1 MALLGSIIAESGCG
15 CRTGGQGCRSDG
27 VVGGQPADHR
37 LIGGLDLQRH
47 MADAEALLQF
57 VLSAPKQGF
66 GRDAFGAHEVRGQR
80 RLGRAHAPDMQVVD
94 GGDAGQRTEIIG
106 DGVALDA
113 GRHGMQGE
121 IDRVPQYRPGAD
133 DDDDADREADRR
145 IEPQPAGHQNE
156 HAGKH
161 DAQCHRGIGSEM
173 QKGGPDIEGAQ
184 APEKENQRC
193 RAIDDDPDRGD
204 DDDRHPGERLRR
216 LQAADCLPGDPAG
229 DDQQQDGIAERHEDR
244 AAAEAVGVAPARPAL
259 AENRGA
265 PRRREGEHVAEIVP
279 GIGKQRERVR
289 GDPVKPL
296 GDAVGGGERHAD
308 GESAS
313 EIRRSSA
320 VRCAAMRPMRAMQLA
335 MIVGMIE
342 HAGNIRSKADSYRL
356 RGPPGRVSCSNTDRG
371 QAMALGGSNG
381 IAARSISAEDARA
394 MLRDGSEIA
403 LLDVREEGVF
413 SEDGHPFFANSVPL
427 SRLEL
432 LVRDLVPRKLTRI
445 VVYDGGDENLAD
457 RAAAK
462 LTRMGY
468 RDVAVMAGGTR
479 GWAAAGYE
487 LFTGVNVPS
496 KAFGELVEHR
506 CETPHI
512 NAAELKRRLDAGE
525 KVLIVDSRP
534 IGEFRNMSIPG
545 AFDCPGAELVY
556 RVPDQVPSSDTLV
569 VVNCA
574 GRTRSIIGAQSLRNA
589 GLPNPVLALENGTMG
604 WELAGL
610 ELARGREEA
619 LPAPSP
625 EGLRRAQDLA
635 DKVAERFAIR
645 HIDDAALSRFQ
656 AEAEERTLYLFDVR
670 SPEEYI
676 AGHLAG
682 ARSAPGGQLVQATDV
697 YMATRNARIVLT
709 DDDGVRAVMTGSWL
723 VQMGWPE
730 VYVLAGGLK
739 GRQLVQGMPK
749 PVIPEL
755 DTAAA
760 ATILPAELQ
769 ALVEKGEAS
778 VVDLAPSLAYEA
790 GHIPGAWFAVRAQ
803 LPGSL
808 DQVPKR
814 RVLVL
819 TSPDAALARLA
830 AARLRRAR
838 SR

>member
-1 MALLGSIIAESGCG
+1 
-15 CRTGGQGCRSDG
+15 
-27 VVGGQPADHR
+27 
-37 LIGGLDLQRH
+37 
-47 MADAEALLQF
+47 
-57 VLSAPKQGF
+57 
-66 GRDAFGAHEVRGQR
+66 
-80 RLGRAHAPDMQVVD
+80 
-94 GGDAGQRTEIIG
+94 
-106 DGVALDA
+106 
-113 GRHGMQGE
+113 
-121 IDRVPQYRPGAD
+121 
-133 DDDDADREADRR
+133 
-145 IEPQPAGHQNE
+145 
-156 HAGKH
+156 
-161 DAQCHRGIGSEM
+161 
-173 QKGGPDIEGAQ
+173 
-184 APEKENQRC
+184 
-193 RAIDDDPDRGD
+193 
-204 DDDRHPGERLRR
+204 
-216 LQAADCLPGDPAG
+216 
-229 DDQQQDGIAERHEDR
+229 
-244 AAAEAVGVAPARPAL
+244 
-259 AENRGA
+259 
-265 PRRREGEHVAEIVP
+265 
-279 GIGKQRERVR
+279 
-289 GDPVKPL
+289 
-296 GDAVGGGERHAD
+296 
-308 GESAS
+308 
-313 EIRRSSA
+313 
-320 VRCAAMRPMRAMQLA
+320 
-335 MIVGMIE
+335 
-342 HAGNIRSKADSYRL
+342 
-356 RGPPGRVSCSNTDRG
+356 
-371 QAMALGGSNG
+371 MALGGSNG

-432 LVRDLVPRKLTRI
+432 LVRGLVPRQLTRI
-445 VVYDGGDENLAD
+445 VVYDGGDENLAN

-468 RDVAVMAGGTR
+468 LDVAVMAGGAK

-512 NAAELKRRLDAGE
+512 AAAELKRRLDAGE

-556 RVPDQVPSSDTLV
+556 RVPDQVRSSDTLV

-604 WELAGL
+604 WELAGFQ
-610 ELARGREEA
+610 LARGREEA

-625 EGLRRAQDLA
+625 EGLRRAQVLA

-670 SPEEYI
+670 SPEEYV

-682 ARSAPGGQLVQATDV
+682 ARSAPGGQLVQATDA

-730 VYVLAGGLK
+730 VYVLADGLK

-755 DTAAA
+755 DAAVA
-760 ATILPAELQ
+760 ATISPAELQ
-769 ALVEKGEAS
+769 GLVEKGEAS
-778 VVDLAPSLAYEA
+778 LVDLAPSLAYEA
-790 GHIPGAWFAVRAQ
+790 GHIPGAWFAVRAR
-803 LPGSL
+803 LPASL
-808 DQVPKR
+808 DRVPKR

-830 AARLRRAR
+830 AAELGDSGFAEIRVLDGGTAAWRTAGLPLATGREAMADTPDDCWRRPYDPYAAPDARERYLRWEIELIRQIEREGDIGFRVSA
-838 SR
+838 

>member
-1 MALLGSIIAESGCG
+1 
-15 CRTGGQGCRSDG
+15 
-27 VVGGQPADHR
+27 
-37 LIGGLDLQRH
+37 
-47 MADAEALLQF
+47 
-57 VLSAPKQGF
+57 
-66 GRDAFGAHEVRGQR
+66 
-80 RLGRAHAPDMQVVD
+80 
-94 GGDAGQRTEIIG
+94 
-106 DGVALDA
+106 
-113 GRHGMQGE
+113 
-121 IDRVPQYRPGAD
+121 
-133 DDDDADREADRR
+133 
-145 IEPQPAGHQNE
+145 
-156 HAGKH
+156 
-161 DAQCHRGIGSEM
+161 
-173 QKGGPDIEGAQ
+173 
-184 APEKENQRC
+184 
-193 RAIDDDPDRGD
+193 
-204 DDDRHPGERLRR
+204 
-216 LQAADCLPGDPAG
+216 
-229 DDQQQDGIAERHEDR
+229 
-244 AAAEAVGVAPARPAL
+244 
-259 AENRGA
+259 
-265 PRRREGEHVAEIVP
+265 
-279 GIGKQRERVR
+279 
-289 GDPVKPL
+289 
-296 GDAVGGGERHAD
+296 
-308 GESAS
+308 
-313 EIRRSSA
+313 
-320 VRCAAMRPMRAMQLA
+320 
-335 MIVGMIE
+335 
-342 HAGNIRSKADSYRL
+342 
-356 RGPPGRVSCSNTDRG
+356 
-371 QAMALGGSNG
+371 MALGGSNG

-432 LVRDLVPRKLTRI
+432 LVRGLVPRQLTRI
-445 VVYDGGDENLAD
+445 VVYDGGDENLAN

-468 RDVAVMAGGTR
+468 LDVAVMAGGAK

-512 NAAELKRRLDAGE
+512 AAAELKRRLDAGE

-645 HIDDAALSRFQ
+645 RIDDAALSRFQ

-682 ARSAPGGQLVQATDV
+682 ARSAPGGQLVQATDA

-749 PVIPEL
+749 TVIPEL
-755 DTAAA
+755 DAAVA
-760 ATILPAELQ
+760 ATISPAELQ
-769 ALVEKGEAS
+769 ALIEKGEAS

-790 GHIPGAWFAVRAQ
+790 GHIPGAWFAVRAR
-803 LPGSL
+803 LPRSL
-808 DQVPKR
+808 DRVPKR
-814 RVLVL
+814 RLLVL
-819 TSPDAALARLA
+819 TSPDGALAWLA
-830 AARLRRAR
+830 AAELEDCGFADIRVLGGGTAAWRAAGLPLATGREAMADTPDDCWRRPYDPYAAPDARERYLRWEIELIRQIEREGDIGFRVSA
-838 SR
+838 